1 MWIIVNQNC
10 LLSWTKLLVKN
21 VTGKDKSND
30 QSKTHKEARNRQID
44 KLKHAKEARSGQI
57 LQI

>member
-57 LQI
+57 